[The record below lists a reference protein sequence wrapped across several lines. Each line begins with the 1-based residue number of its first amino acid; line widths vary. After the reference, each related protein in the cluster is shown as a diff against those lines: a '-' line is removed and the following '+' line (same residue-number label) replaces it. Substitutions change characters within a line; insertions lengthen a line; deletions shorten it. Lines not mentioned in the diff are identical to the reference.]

1 MRIAIL
7 DDYQNV
13 SQQFADWSGLAAD
26 HEITVFNAPLRD
38 RLSQLQPFDIICAM
52 RERTLF
58 DRELIEQL
66 PNLKLIVTTGMRN
79 ASIDSAA
86 CAERGITVSGTESH
100 GQSAGELTFA
110 LLMALARV
118 LPQEIASLRAGNW
131 QQSIG
136 RALYGATLGII
147 GLGRIGAQMAS
158 FAKPFGMNVLAWS
171 QNLTEERCAE
181 AGVDYASRADLLARS
196 DFVTIHLKLSERTT
210 GFFGAD
216 DFDAMKSDA
225 YLINTSRGPIVD
237 QDALIDAV
245 TNGKIAG
252 AALDV
257 FDEEPLPAD
266 HPLLDAPNL
275 LLTPHIGYV
284 TRETYDLFYTQTV
297 EAIEA
302 FLDGNPVRVIS

>member
-26 HEITVFNAPLRD
+26 HEITVFNAPLSD
-38 RLSQLQPFDIICAM
+38 RTSQLLPFDIICAM
-52 RERTLF
+52 RERTLL
-58 DRELIEQL
+58 DRALIEAL

-79 ASIDSAA
+79 ASIDDKA
-86 CAERGITVSGTESH
+86 CAERGIVVSGTEGH
-100 GQSAGELTFA
+100 GQAAAELTFA
-110 LLMALARV
+110 LIMALARV
-118 LPQEIASLRAGNW
+118 LPQEIASMRAGHW
-131 QQSIG
+131 QQSVG
-136 RALYGATLGII
+136 RALYESTLGIV
-147 GLGRIGAQMAS
+147 GLGRIGAQMAG
-158 FAKPFGMNVLAWS
+158 FAKAFGMNVLAWS
-171 QNLTEERCAE
+171 QNLTQERCE
-181 AGVDYASRADLLARS
+181 EVGVAYASRSDLLELS
-196 DFVTIHLKLSERTT
+196 DFVTIHLKLSDRTV

-216 DFDAMKSDA
+216 DFAAMKPDA

-245 TNGKIAG
+245 TTGQIAG

-266 HPLLDAPNL
+266 HPLLAAPNL

-284 TRETYDLFYTQTV
+284 TRESYEVFYRQTV
-297 EAIEA
+297 EAVEA
-302 FLDGNPVRVIS
+302 FLAGKPVRVIN